1 MEKLLLLKN
10 QGKASGAVKKG
21 TGVRIG
27 SLIRMGSTTATR
39 LSEQEYQM
47 EMDYE
52 ALAAVE
58 AEQATKD
65 AEQEAM
71 RKIWEEQMYEND
83 WPGVEYVSF
92 SDSDENGRYN
102 TPTTG
107 IINDFDIFDEPPPA
121 TPSNPTPSNP
131 TSANLNPS
139 NPTSA
144 KPTSVKPT
152 SAKPTPRTRSKRKQP
167 VNPVVPRVFVKQRG
181 RSERIAKMQGK
192 NFKFD
197 EKGTGSTPD
206 KAFPVSESESE

>member
-1 MEKLLLLKN
+1 HSGYNVLEMINNELNEDASVHKSSSDLDSSDDDYDPLDDLTYLVDFQTEGDDNLDIPKITTDDPWLNKLILHGIN
-10 QGKASGAVKKG
+10 
-21 TGVRIG
+21 
-27 SLIRMGSTTATR
+27 
-39 LSEQEYQM
+39 
-47 EMDYE
+47 
-52 ALAAVE
+52 
-58 AEQATKD
+58 ATKD

-131 TSANLNPS
+131 TSTNLNPS

-152 SAKPTPRTRSKRKQP
+152 SAKPTPRTRSKRKQL
-167 VNPVVPRVFVKQRG
+167 VNPAVPRVFVKQRG
-181 RSERIAKMQGK
+181 RSEM
-192 NFKFD
+192 
-197 EKGTGSTPD
+197 
-206 KAFPVSESESE
+206 